1 MALEIIDKKIVGAIN
16 KLEDKLNGKLPID
29 RLELLYLVNSWGR
42 IDFFYTEYLD
52 EVVKIEECKA
62 TQSEQAFYQNAT
74 SNPLLV
80 KKLVRKEC
88 YTHLL

>member
-42 IDFFYTEYLD
+42 IDFFYTQYLD
-52 EVVKIEECKA
+52 EDVKIEQCKA
-62 TQSEQAFYQNAT
+62 TQSEQTRF
-74 SNPLLV
+74 
-80 KKLVRKEC
+80 VR
-88 YTHLL
+88 T